1 MPSLEKLHRQFKGR
15 PFAIVGID
23 IEESRETVRR
33 YLRKKGISYTNLL
46 DKDGGVSTLYN
57 VRSTPVK
64 FLIDTRGDMIAVA
77 LGYRDWEQE
86 EFRTLI
92 RLLMKPENSRG

>member
-15 PFAIVGID
+15 PFVIVGID
-23 IEESRETVRR
+23 MQESRKTVLR
-33 YLRKKGISYTNLL
+33 YLRRKGISYTNLL
-46 DKDGGVSTLYN
+46 DEDGRVSAMYN

-64 FLIDTRGDMIAVA
+64 FLIDTRGDMIGVA
-77 LGYRDWEQE
+77 LGYRDWEQD

-92 RLLMKPENSRG
+92 RLLMKPDHSRG